1 MVHDVKSA
9 ISRSSKHSKKGE
21 LDPELLPQRPNP
33 SKKTKKTKNKKR
45 ILKNDDDLG
54 KQETRANVD
63 RTDYFAHATEII
75 SV

>member
-9 ISRSSKHSKKGE
+9 ISRSSKHGKKGE

-33 SKKTKKTKNKKR
+33 FKKTKNKKR

-63 RTDYFAHATEII
+63 RTDYFAHTTEII